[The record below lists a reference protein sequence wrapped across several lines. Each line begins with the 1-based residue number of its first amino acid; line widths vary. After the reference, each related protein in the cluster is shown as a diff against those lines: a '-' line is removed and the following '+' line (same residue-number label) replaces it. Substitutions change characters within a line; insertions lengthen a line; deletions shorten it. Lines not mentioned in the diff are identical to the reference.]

1 MNSNKKHNQNL
12 EKKEI
17 SRFRRRRAVTEIIS
31 TMMLM
36 GVTVSGATTLT
47 YFMNDAFTNGSI
59 GTATTLDSS
68 SLNIILLA
76 YDARDSSTLLT
87 LTDVNNDI
95 SNGIHPITGGPVLCG
110 VSCNGDPN
118 DIPSNGGTEFI
129 VFQIQNNNLDPM
141 FLKDLTLN
149 GVNYSWDPATSSSQ
163 LIPTVKLTSAGEYPS
178 DGMFSIL
185 PIGSTPIFQNENF
198 EIQSGESV
206 NVLVK
211 LNSAESDIELS
222 RGIRVQLDVGNIH
235 PPEFI
240 IESGDAR

>member
-1 MNSNKKHNQNL
+1 MNSNKKSNQNL

-17 SRFRRRRAVTEIIS
+17 SKFRKRRAVTEIIS

-87 LTDVNNDI
+87 LPNVDNQYN
-95 SNGIHPITGGPVLCG
+95 SLLCAI
-110 VSCNGDPN
+110 SCNGDPD

-163 LIPTVKLTSAGEYPS
+163 LDTTVKLTSAGQYPS

-185 PIGSTPIFQNENF
+185 PIGNTPIIQNENI

-211 LNSAESDIELS
+211 LNSAEPDIELS
-222 RGIRVQLDVGNIH
+222 RGIRVLLDVGNIH